1 MADLAE
7 SAAAAL
13 KTPAERFVLDLS
25 RLSFI
30 DCCGVRV
37 LAAITRTIPAGCPVI
52 VRSVSPAVRR
62 VLDLMGLNLES
73 RAMVPGNGAARLVLE
88 SQRIRSLA
96 QRPVVLHWTTWY
108 RWAGKTRWDQLV
120 IRVWSAVLI
129 VIGAAILAVELKP
142 RRVTRLPLHSENDA
156 TDAAVTRRGLAG
168 TLRAAATGV
177 DGVSAAAETVRR
189 RRARVSATAAARGR
203 AATEALRQPVTQVLQ
218 DRLDG
223 LDLRQPPRLKMRVYS
238 RSR

>member
-1 MADLAE
+1 MRLVNRPLAVIL
-7 SAAAAL
+7 AAAL
-13 KTPAERFVLDLS
+13 AV
-25 RLSFI
+25 
-30 DCCGVRV
+30 
-37 LAAITRTIPAGCPVI
+37 AAIIVI
-52 VRSVSPAVRR
+52 IEVIAFAVHH
-62 VLDLMGLNLES
+62 G
-73 RAMVPGNGAARLVLE
+73 
-88 SQRIRSLA
+88 
-96 QRPVVLHWTTWY
+96 PVVLHWTTWY

-129 VIGAAILAVELKP
+129 VIGVVILAVELKP
-142 RRVTRLPLHSENDA
+142 RRVTRLPLRSENDA

-177 DGVSAAAETVRR
+177 DGISAAAVTVRR

-223 LDLRQPPRLKMRVYS
+223 LDLCQPPRLKVRVHS

>member
-1 MADLAE
+1 MLPDVTGELDLFTVADLAE

-13 KTPAERFVLDLS
+13 KTPAERYVLDLS

-73 RAMVPGNGAARLVLE
+73 RTMVPGNGAARLVLE

-96 QRPVVLHWTTWY
+96 QQAMADSRTIATL
-108 RWAGKTRWDQLV
+108 GCLV
-120 IRVWSAVLI
+120 SQALSLRVPGEGLR
-129 VIGAAILAVELKP
+129 AAEDRGFEP
-142 RRVTRLPLHSENDA
+142 RRV
-156 TDAAVTRRGLAG
+156 VTPNRIS
-168 TLRAAATGV
+168 
-177 DGVSAAAETVRR
+177 SAA
-189 RRARVSATAAARGR
+189 
-203 AATEALRQPVTQVLQ
+203 P
-218 DRLDG
+218 
-223 LDLRQPPRLKMRVYS
+223 
-238 RSR
+238 